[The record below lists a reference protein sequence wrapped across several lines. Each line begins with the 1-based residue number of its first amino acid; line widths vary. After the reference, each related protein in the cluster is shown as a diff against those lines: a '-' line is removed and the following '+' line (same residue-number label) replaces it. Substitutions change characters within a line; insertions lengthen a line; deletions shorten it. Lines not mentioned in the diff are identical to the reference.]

1 MVEKAVVNHMYP
13 KPDVYTFSTIFS
25 LLAKCGD
32 VKSASLAE
40 SYLPKIAIAKN
51 FDSPSYN
58 SIISAWAST
67 GTIEGAQRSNALLE
81 QLHVEDAIDT
91 R

>member
-40 SYLPKIAIAKN
+40 SYLPKIAKN
-51 FDSPSYN
+51 FDSPTYN

>member
-1 MVEKAVVNHMYP
+1 MYP
-13 KPDVYTFSTIFS
+13 KPDVYTYSTIFS

-51 FDSPSYN
+51 FDSPTYN
-58 SIISAWAST
+58 SIISAWAT
-67 GTIEGAQRSNALLE
+67 VAQGLLRVLKD
-81 QLHVEDAIDT
+81 QT
-91 R
+91 RYLNNYT